1 MLITDKIYSLYSTIQ
16 STAMNTHNTEKPE
29 RTNQAHHT
37 NISEKIAGSY
47 DENSK
52 DGYPVYPAGDDI
64 YVKGK
69 KVENM
74 DPEDLSHAKRPT
86 EGDISGEN
94 NEKDFD
100 EDHSGD
106 DLDVPGSELDD
117 DLELVGSEDEENNY
131 YSLGGDDHDD
141 LDEDQGQ

>member
-1 MLITDKIYSLYSTIQ
+1 
-16 STAMNTHNTEKPE
+16 MNTYSINTDHTD
-29 RTNQAHHT
+29 RTVQSVPPSSPGLLTQSDH
-37 NISEKIAGSY
+37 IAGSY
-47 DENSK
+47 NENSK

-74 DPEDLSHAKRPT
+74 DPEDLSHSKRPT

-117 DLELVGSEDEENNY
+117 DLERVGSEDEENNY

-141 LDEDQGQ
+141 LDENQGQ

>member
-1 MLITDKIYSLYSTIQ
+1 MLITNKMNSLYLTIEP
-16 STAMNTHNTEKPE
+16 TAMNSTQKTDQ
-29 RTNQAHHT
+29 TNPPLHKHPSTA
-37 NISEKIAGSY
+37 IAGSY

-69 KVENM
+69 KIENM

-86 EGDISGEN
+86 DALPAGKN
-94 NEKDFD
+94 NEKNFD
-100 EDHSGD
+100 EDYSGD
-106 DLDVPGSELDD
+106 DLDVPGTELDD
-117 DLELVGSEDEENNY
+117 DLEQVGSEDEENNY

-141 LDEDQGQ
+141 LDENQGQ